1 MNKQLDKHLEEAKK
15 FVNEEDAR
23 TAYLRCREDREE
35 PLIAEEVHLG
45 EFAEN
50 LIALVGDRIAKAEYE
65 ECFKV
70 VNSLNPEVAKKLA
83 ALRERQ

>member
-1 MNKQLDKHLEEAKK
+1 MDKLNQHLVEAKK
-15 FVNEEDAR
+15 FVNEDDAR

-50 LIALVGDRIAKAEYE
+50 LIALVGDRIAKAELE
-65 ECFKV
+65 ECIKV
-70 VNSLNPEVAKKLA
+70 VQSLNPEVAKKLA
-83 ALRERQ
+83 ELRKRP

>member
-1 MNKQLDKHLEEAKK
+1 MNKLDQHLDEAKK

-35 PLIAEEVHLG
+35 PLIAEEVHIG

-50 LIALVGDRIAKAEYE
+50 LIALVGDRIAKAELE
-65 ECFKV
+65 ECIKV
-70 VNSLNPEVAKKLA
+70 VQSLNPEVAKKLA
-83 ALRERQ
+83 ELRKRP

>member
-1 MNKQLDKHLEEAKK
+1 MSKQLDKHLEEAKK

-65 ECFKV
+65 ECFKI

>member
-1 MNKQLDKHLEEAKK
+1 MSDQLNQHLEEAKK

-65 ECFKV
+65 ECFKI

-83 ALRERQ
+83 ALRER